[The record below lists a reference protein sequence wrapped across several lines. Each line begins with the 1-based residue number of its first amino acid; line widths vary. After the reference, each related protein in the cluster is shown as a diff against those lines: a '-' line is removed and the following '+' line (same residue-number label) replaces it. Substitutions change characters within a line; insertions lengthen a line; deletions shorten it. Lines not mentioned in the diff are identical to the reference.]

1 MYSDRINL
9 LPQYLFSEIDEAKAV
24 VVGRGVDVIDLG
36 VGDPDLPTPPHII
49 ESLYEASKN
58 PDNHR
63 YPSYTGMLSFREAAC
78 EWYKKTKGID
88 LDPKNEAIALIGSK
102 EGIAHVPFAFVNRG
116 DVVLVPDPAY
126 PVYCSS
132 TIMADGRPHI
142 LPLTSENDFKPDL
155 SSIDADTAKKAKIL
169 FLNYPNNPTSATAD
183 ESFFREVIDFAK
195 DNDVIVCHDNPYSE
209 ITYDGYKAPSFLSFE
224 GAMEVG
230 IEFNSL
236 SKTYNMTGW
245 RVGFAL
251 GNEEVIGGLGKIK
264 TNIDSGLFQAVQE
277 AGITAMTGPQECIS
291 DNTRIYKERRDTL
304 TRGLSDLGWDFKTP
318 KATFYVWASVPDE
331 NYDSIGYSKLL
342 LEEAGVVA
350 TPGVGFGK
358 YGEGFMRF
366 SLTEPVERMKEA
378 LERIKNLPVKDT
390 S

>member
-1 MYSDRINL
+1 MYSERINK
-9 LPQYLFSEIDEAKAV
+9 LPPYLFSEIDEATAV

-36 VGDPDLPTPPHII
+36 VGDPDLPTPDHII
-49 ESLYEASKN
+49 ESLYVASKN
-58 PDNHR
+58 PENHR

-78 EWYKKTKGID
+78 EWYKETKGVN
-88 LDPKNEAIALIGSK
+88 LDPKKEAIALIGSK
-102 EGIAHVPFAFVNRG
+102 EGIAHIPFAFVNRG
-116 DVVLVPDPAY
+116 DVVLVPDPGY
-126 PVYCSS
+126 PVYQSS
-132 TIMADGRPHI
+132 TIMADGIPHI
-142 LPLTSENDFKPDL
+142 LPLTSENGFKPDL
-155 SSIDADTAKKAKIL
+155 SAIDTNTAKKAKIL
-169 FLNYPNNPTSATAD
+169 FLNYPNNPTSATGD
-183 ESFFREVIDFAK
+183 DSFFKEVIDFAK
-195 DNDVIVCHDNPYSE
+195 DNNVIVCHDNPYAE

-291 DNTRIYKERRDTL
+291 DNVRIYKDRRDTL
-304 TRGLSDLGWDFKTP
+304 AKGLSDLGWEFEIP
-318 KATFYVWASVPDE
+318 KATFYLWARVPDKS
-331 NYDSIGYSKLL
+331 YDSIGYSKLL

-358 YGEGFMRF
+358 YGEGFIRF
-366 SLTEPVERMKEA
+366 ALTASVERMKEA
-378 LERIKNLPVKDT
+378 LERMEEL
-390 S
+390 SG